1 MLVRS
6 HDCEMHALLHNA
18 HIDLT
23 RSMAAALGNAPPF
36 PMPVPPMHLGRV
48 STGVMFNVISNQLQN
63 KYIVETHTQT
73 KQTKKRI
80 KKTQE
85 ETRGNK
91 KNQEEPRRAM
101 KK

>member
-63 KYIVETHTQT
+63 KYIVETHTHT
-73 KQTKKRI
+73 N
-80 KKTQE
+80 KTN
-85 ETRGNK
+85 RN
-91 KNQEEPRRAM
+91 A
-101 KK
+101 

>member
-63 KYIVETHTQT
+63 KYIVETHTKT
-73 KQTKKRI
+73 NKETNKEDTRRNKRKQ
-80 KKTQE
+80 E
-85 ETRGNK
+85 D
-91 KNQEEPRRAM
+91 QEEPRRAM